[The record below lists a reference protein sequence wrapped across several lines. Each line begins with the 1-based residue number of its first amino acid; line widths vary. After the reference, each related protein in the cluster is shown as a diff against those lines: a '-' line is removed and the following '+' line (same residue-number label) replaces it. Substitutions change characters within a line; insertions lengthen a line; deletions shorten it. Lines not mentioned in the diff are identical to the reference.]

1 MVNAYTWFVLL
12 GFSVITLLNGCG
24 AGISDKSLSYVSPS
38 DAAIAWEEGN
48 SSLLGPDLETVLI
61 DPRPTWAY
69 RKVHIPQSINIPY
82 GQLKSQVWR
91 LDDVGTI
98 IVCGKT
104 YNDSVAIAMSKTL
117 LTMGFKDVRTIRG
130 GLKAWEKS
138 GQPVNALE

>member
-1 MVNAYTWFVLL
+1 
-12 GFSVITLLNGCG
+12 
-24 AGISDKSLSYVSPS
+24 
-38 DAAIAWEEGN
+38 
-48 SSLLGPDLETVLI
+48 
-61 DPRPTWAY
+61 
-69 RKVHIPQSINIPY
+69 PY
-82 GQLKSQVWR
+82 GQLKSQAWR

-138 GQPVNALE
+138 GKPVNTLE